1 VLSTRTRKGAQNAS
15 SHVPGSRGLPGAR
28 SPRQHCYLE
37 DAPIRVQ
44 GHVTG
49 WLHDFSG
56 IHPIGTVD
64 ARDAPALLRTRLFR
78 QA

>member
-1 VLSTRTRKGAQNAS
+1 MLHRTY
-15 SHVPGSRGLPGAR
+15 PGHAVCRAHAP
-28 SPRQHCYLE
+28 PRQHCYLE